1 MLGNIFETRLWSCV
15 RGNIECVVSDAD
27 YGADF
32 QHCEE
37 LSDLGNRPCLFDAE
51 LEGVGR
57 CSGKR
62 KKIKPF
68 WEWKERSTKLKIE
81 VERVVQNLLVG
92 LEELDWSANCGLTCK
107 LTYVGRNVWAY
118 KYKPRPKSLFKSK
131 SKLGLDSKKKL
142 ASMMGLDVGP
152 G

>member
-1 MLGNIFETRLWSCV
+1 V
-15 RGNIECVVSDAD
+15 
-27 YGADF
+27 DF
-32 QHCEE
+32 QHVEE

-81 VERVVQNLLVG
+81 ERVVQNLLVG
-92 LEELDWSANCGLTCK
+92 LEELDWSPNCGLTCK
-107 LTYVGRNVWAY
+107 LTYVGGMSGPINISLVPYLCLNPNLSWVWVL
-118 KYKPRPKSLFKSK
+118 RGSLHPWWVWMWALVHWVRIPSPT
-131 SKLGLDSKKKL
+131 L
-142 ASMMGLDVGP
+142 VR
-152 G
+152 